1 MAVLVKSLVA
11 LFFFICVVHGGS
23 SICTNEDLKIN
34 QVSTGTQVG
43 GKAEYEVSIENTCSC
58 VFVDIILSCDG
69 FQTQEPID
77 HSILNKD
84 GSDCTINNGNAIA
97 PSSTFKFKYSWDQM
111 YNFSLKNSQ
120 IACS

>member
-1 MAVLVKSLVA
+1 MAAFVKSLVA

-23 SICTNEDLKIN
+23 SICTNANLKIN
-34 QVSTGTQVG
+34 QVWTGTRIE
-43 GKAEYEVSIENTCSC
+43 GKSNFEVSIENTCSC
-58 VFVDIILSCDG
+58 VFVDVVLSCDG
-69 FQTQEPID
+69 FQPQEPID
-77 HSILNKD
+77 NSILKKD

-97 PSSTFKFKYSWDQM
+97 PSSTFKFKYSSDKM